1 MRNTLEDYEFNN
13 AIKEVETLLKN
24 IYCLEDSKHD
34 VDIPEAKEF
43 VFAVLDAIGVSY

>member
-24 IYCLEDSKHD
+24 IYCLEDNKHD
-34 VDIPEAKEF
+34 VDMPIAKEF
-43 VFAVLDAIGVSY
+43 VFAVLESIGINY